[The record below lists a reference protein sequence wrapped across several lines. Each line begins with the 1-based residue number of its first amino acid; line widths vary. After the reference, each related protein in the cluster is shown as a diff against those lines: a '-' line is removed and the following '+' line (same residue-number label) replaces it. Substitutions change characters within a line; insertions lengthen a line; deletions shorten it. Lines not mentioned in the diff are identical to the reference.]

1 MGAAGELP
9 RAGGSSEDR
18 RCEKTFREEPSVG
31 GTADL
36 VLVLAHILNF

>member
-1 MGAAGELP
+1 VG
-9 RAGGSSEDR
+9 R
-18 RCEKTFREEPSVG
+18 RKIAVATEKTFREEPSVG